1 MASGRENSCL
11 FSLTDSRK
19 KNRTN
24 GQKSKAGK
32 DTLSQYMIC
41 QKKHEQQQK
50 SNLNSSINHERRCKQ
65 YDEEK
70 KKPYAMWAVRQNS
83 VKPFLHT
90 LIVSPQKCR
99 QMVCVI
105 ALSLSYNGINQRK
118 SNKSFVRDNRFS
130 HGCFHLH
137 RLK

>member
-1 MASGRENSCL
+1 MAAAMASGRENSCL

-32 DTLSQYMIC
+32 DTLSQYIIC

-65 YDEEK
+65 YDEERWRH
-70 KKPYAMWAVRQNS
+70 A
-83 VKPFLHT
+83 
-90 LIVSPQKCR
+90 
-99 QMVCVI
+99 
-105 ALSLSYNGINQRK
+105 
-118 SNKSFVRDNRFS
+118 
-130 HGCFHLH
+130 
-137 RLK
+137 